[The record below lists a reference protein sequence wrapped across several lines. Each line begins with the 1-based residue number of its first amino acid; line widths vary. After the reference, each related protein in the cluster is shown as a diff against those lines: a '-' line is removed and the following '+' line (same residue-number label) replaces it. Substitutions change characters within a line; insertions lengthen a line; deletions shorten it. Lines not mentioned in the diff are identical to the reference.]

1 MKRHGRKKFILLNER
16 SQSENTICLCDLW
29 YSEKSK
35 TMEIIKESVVA
46 KVFEERV
53 GFLGQWKYS
62 VETIMMDIYWYSCPI
77 PCIVPRMKH
86 NVFMDSG

>member
-16 SQSENTICLCDLW
+16 SQSENTVCLCDLW

-46 KVFEERV
+46 KGFEERV
-53 GFLGQWKYS
+53 GFLGQ
-62 VETIMMDIYWYSCPI
+62 
-77 PCIVPRMKH
+77 
-86 NVFMDSG
+86 